1 MKKKYK
7 VRTGKETIEREYNYI
22 PVRYIIAVLI
32 TLFEIL
38 AIISI
43 VVACCYYIPYFY
55 IAAWITEIFCVIKII
70 ASDDNP
76 DYKVPWLLFGPYIA
90 DCRIYAILPLLLTK
104 TAKEIY
110 TPS

>member
-38 AIISI
+38 AIIGI
-43 VVACCYYIPYFY
+43 VVAF
-55 IAAWITEIFCVIKII
+55 V
-70 ASDDNP
+70 
-76 DYKVPWLLFGPYIA
+76 
-90 DCRIYAILPLLLTK
+90 R
-104 TAKEIY
+104 
-110 TPS
+110 